1 MPLRTL
7 FVAIALALAACSG
20 GDRTEASATPE
31 AGEVNVYS
39 HRHYDTDQQLFD
51 SFSQAT
57 GIKVNVVTA
66 SADELITRLENEGA
80 ASPADVLVTVDAGRL
95 HRART
100 RGLLQPIRSDV
111 LEANVPT
118 HLRDRDGHWFGL
130 TRRARVIVY
139 RKDRVDPATI
149 SGYGDLA
156 HPRFAGR
163 ILVRSSESVYNQSL
177 LAAII
182 AHQGE
187 DAAAA
192 WARGVVANLARNP
205 SGGDTDQVK
214 AMVAGAGDLAVANTY
229 YVVRLAQSQDPEEV
243 RVFEQ
248 VGVLF
253 PEQSGYGTHVNV
265 SGAGVTAHAPNRAN
279 AIALLEFLS
288 GDEAQG
294 LFAFAGGEYPVKE
307 GVDWA
312 PALQA
317 WGTFRA
323 DTLDLTRL
331 GELNDAAVRVFDR
344 AGWR

>member
-1 MPLRTL
+1 MPRRTL
-7 FVAIALALAACSG
+7 SAAMAMAMAACTA
-20 GDRTEASATPE
+20 GDRPEASATSG

-51 SFSQAT
+51 RFTQAT
-57 GIKVNVVTA
+57 GIRVNVVTA

-80 ASPADVLVTVDAGRL
+80 ASPADVLITVDAGRL
-95 HRART
+95 HRARS
-100 RGLLQPIRSDV
+100 RGLLQPIRSEA
-111 LEANVPT
+111 LEGNVPT

-130 TRRARVIVY
+130 TQRARVIFY
-139 RKDRVDPATI
+139 HKDRVDPATI
-149 SGYGDLA
+149 SGYADLA
-156 HPRFAGR
+156 EARFKGR

-182 AHQGE
+182 AHRGE

-214 AMVAGAGDLAVANTY
+214 AVAAGAGDIAIANTY

-253 PEQSGYGTHVNV
+253 PDQDGHGTHVNV

-288 GDEAQG
+288 GDEAQE
-294 LFAFAGGEYPVKE
+294 LFASAGGEYPVKE
-307 GVDWA
+307 GVAWA
-312 PALQA
+312 PALRA